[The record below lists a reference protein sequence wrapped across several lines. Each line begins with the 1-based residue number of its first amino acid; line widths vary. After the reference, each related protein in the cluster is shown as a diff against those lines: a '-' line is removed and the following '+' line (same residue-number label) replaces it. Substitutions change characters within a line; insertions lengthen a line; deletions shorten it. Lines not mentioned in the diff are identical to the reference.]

1 MKTAN
6 LSSFL
11 NILILLAISHWS
23 IAQQKAVL
31 ITGATSGIGL
41 KTTELLASKGHF
53 VYAGAR
59 KQEDMDRLNAIE
71 NVQAVKLD
79 VTKQEDIDAAVKTIR
94 EEGRGLYALVNNA
107 GVSILSPL
115 IETDEGELKW
125 MFDINVYGPY
135 RVTKAF
141 APLIIES
148 KGRITTTGS
157 ISGILAGMFA
167 GPYSMTKHAIE
178 GFTDALAAEMEQ
190 FGVHVSVVDPGG
202 FETKIREK
210 GIASMEA
217 ALGRYENSPY
227 REAYIKTLEGRATPR
242 KNSDEVAEMFLKALF
257 EDNPT
262 RRYMIVPNEGQGTAT
277 ITQAM
282 REMLELNENRAF
294 TYDRE
299 GPIKF
304 LDEELINLNQ

>member
-1 MKTAN
+1 MKTKK
-6 LSSFL
+6 LSIII
-11 NILILLAISHWS
+11 NVLILLAICHWS
-23 IAQQKAVL
+23 TAQQKAVL

-41 KTTELLASKGHF
+41 KTTKLLASKGHF

-59 KQEDMDRLNAIE
+59 KQEDMDRLNKIK
-71 NVQAVKLD
+71 NVQAVRLD
-79 VTKQEDIDAAVKTIR
+79 VTKQEDIDEAVKTIR
-94 EEGRGLYALVNNA
+94 GEGRGLYALVNNA

-157 ISGILAGMFA
+157 ISGILPGMFA

-178 GFTDALAAEMEQ
+178 GFTDALAIEMEQ

-202 FETKIREK
+202 YETKIREK

-217 ALGRYENSPY
+217 AKERYVNSPY
-227 REAYIKTLEGRATPR
+227 REAFLKTLEGRANPR

-277 ITQAM
+277 IKQAM
-282 REMLELNENRAF
+282 REMLELNQNQPYKLSR
-294 TYDRE
+294 
-299 GPIKF
+299 
-304 LDEELINLNQ
+304 EELLSIMDGLLSEMD